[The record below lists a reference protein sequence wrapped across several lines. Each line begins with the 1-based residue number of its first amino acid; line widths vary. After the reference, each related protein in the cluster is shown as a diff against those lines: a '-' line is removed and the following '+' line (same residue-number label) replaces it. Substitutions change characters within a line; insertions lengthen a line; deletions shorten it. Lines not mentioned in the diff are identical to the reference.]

1 VPFARE
7 SIPHDSDSGA
17 RALEP
22 SRPSMAEIG
31 SSVADDRIGQ
41 EAAAH
46 RVALAALV
54 DRVLK
59 GVDQGALAGELS
71 EALAQSVERAI
82 GEQAAALQAD
92 GDVGANISKEML
104 ARDARAELTA
114 FGPLSEMLD
123 DPEVNEI
130 VVSRYDRI
138 SATRAGRHLNVEPPF
153 SSEASLRLALSRL
166 CRLAGAGI
174 NAQERVVERRLPN
187 GARLSAVLAPIGQ
200 VGTLIVVRKPRRSAT
215 SLDELVRRGTISRA
229 IATFLGHLVAA
240 RANVLVVGPRG
251 SGVPNLVSA
260 LAAAA
265 ANARLIAVQD
275 LDELVSAETAARL
288 VPTDPAEAARLVQVA
303 ARTPDARLVVDLV
316 SPEVASATIEAIGEG
331 ADGVI
336 AALRAPSLRRGLSR
350 LTGEVATMRPGTT
363 PVLARE
369 WIAGAFDVAL
379 EVSRLRDGRY
389 RALRVA
395 ELSAAGTDELQAQD
409 VFTFMIERTAAGGA
423 VEGTF
428 IPSGIV
434 PRIVE
439 ELSARGIAVESSLFT
454 RPPSR

>member
-1 VPFARE
+1 
-7 SIPHDSDSGA
+7 
-17 RALEP
+17 
-22 SRPSMAEIG
+22 
-31 SSVADDRIGQ
+31 
-41 EAAAH
+41 
-46 RVALAALV
+46 
-54 DRVLK
+54 
-59 GVDQGALAGELS
+59 
-71 EALAQSVERAI
+71 
-82 GEQAAALQAD
+82 
-92 GDVGANISKEML
+92 
-104 ARDARAELTA
+104 
-114 FGPLSEMLD
+114 
-123 DPEVNEI
+123 
-130 VVSRYDRI
+130 
-138 SATRAGRHLNVEPPF
+138 
-153 SSEASLRLALSRL
+153 L